1 MSLQI
6 EMVNYITSIRPT
18 ITKDRK
24 TRLTLVFLLNIS
36 SLKRLSYIQT
46 LDSLKMSLHRKLLI
60 QVPLEILEPCH
71 VITPTFLLS
80 SIKQYVETGQVWVV
94 ITLLTLQ
101 LALRP

>member
-6 EMVNYITSIRPT
+6 EMADYTTSIRPT
-18 ITKDRK
+18 IIKDRK
-24 TRLTLVFLLNIS
+24 IRLMLVFLLNIS
-36 SLKRLSYIQT
+36 SLKRLSYIQI
-46 LDSLKMSLHRKLLI
+46 LDSLKMSLHRKSLI

-71 VITPTFLLS
+71 VITLTSLLS
-80 SIKQYVETGQVWVV
+80 SIKQYAETGQAWVA